1 MKPLRLRRL
10 WPYCLVLV
18 SISGIALAQN
28 NTASP
33 KKKPQAISWIG
44 VITQDLNDRIVK
56 NEKLKDDE
64 GAYVTDVLDE
74 SPADS
79 AGIKKHDVIL
89 EFNGKKTEDANA
101 LSKAVRKT
109 TPGETVKCVLLRAGK
124 QQSVSIIVGKK
135 KMIRHD
141 AFRRAVPQFFMRA
154 FEGQHVL
161 GLRVIEMSEQLAE
174 YFNAPDNEG
183 VLVEEVTK
191 DSHAA
196 KAGFK
201 AGDVIL
207 RAGKRTVDNI
217 EDIRHELRKHEE
229 GDKIEFEVLRKG
241 VKKIL
246 EAEIEEAGTD
256 HFSYNTTQS
265 QVELFQSEPDD
276 PCEEEDESMF
286 DEIKPNIDELR
297 LNLERMKQEL
307 KHNGIGPEIEKQIIR
322 YAPGAC
328 ESVIL

>member
-1 MKPLRLRRL
+1 MLGTT
-10 WPYCLVLV
+10 
-18 SISGIALAQN
+18 SGIALAQSDP
-28 NTASP
+28 ASP
-33 KKKPQAISWIG
+33 QKKSQATAWIG
-44 VITQDLNDRIVK
+44 VVTQDLNDRIVK
-56 NEKLKDDE
+56 NEKLKNDE

-89 EFNGKKTEDANA
+89 EFNGKKIEDANA
-101 LSKAVRKT
+101 LSKVVRKT

-124 QQSVSIIVGKK
+124 QQSVSIVVGKN
-135 KMIRHD
+135 KMIRHE
-141 AFRRAVPQFFMRA
+141 AFRMAVPQFSMRA

-191 DSHAA
+191 ESPAA
-196 KAGFK
+196 NAGFK

-217 EDIRHELRKHEE
+217 EDIRHELRKHDE
-229 GDKIEFEVLRKG
+229 GDKIEFEILRKG

-246 EAEIEEAGTD
+246 EAEIEEAETD
-256 HFSYNTTQS
+256 HFSYNTAQP
-265 QVELFQSEPDD
+265 QVEMVQSESTDSNNG
-276 PCEEEDESMF
+276 EDASMF
-286 DEIKPNIDELR
+286 DEIKPNLDELH
-297 LNLERMKQEL
+297 LNLERMKQEM
-307 KHNGIGPEIEKQIIR
+307 KHSGTGTGIEKQIIR
-322 YAPGAC
+322 YAPGADK
-328 ESVIL
+328 SVIL